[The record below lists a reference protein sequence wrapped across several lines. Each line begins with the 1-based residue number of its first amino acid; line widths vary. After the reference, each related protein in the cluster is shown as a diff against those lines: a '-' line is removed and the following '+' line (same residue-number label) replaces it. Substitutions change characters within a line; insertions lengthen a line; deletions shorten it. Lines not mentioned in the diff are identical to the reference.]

1 MPADTPL
8 KRHISALIIAG
19 LLFLSAAFLFMKNDR
34 ELDPDYRKNWWTL
47 SFAAP
52 ADTADGRF
60 IIVNHT
66 GSSSFTYE
74 LRNGDAPIETH
85 IVSVPVRT
93 ERIIEPA
100 IAAAEIRAWRTDRP
114 EDVFSIYRK

>member
-8 KRHISALIIAG
+8 KRHVSALIIAG

-34 ELDPDYRKNWWTL
+34 ELDPDYRKSWWTL
-47 SFAAP
+47 AFAAP
-52 ADTADGRF
+52 ADADDSRF
-60 IIVNHT
+60 IIVNHA
-66 GSSSFTYE
+66 GSSSFTYV
-74 LRNGDAPIETH
+74 LGNDDTPIETH

-100 IAAAEIRAWRTDRP
+100 LAAEIRVWPTDHP
-114 EDVFSIYRK
+114 EDIFSIYRK

>member
-8 KRHISALIIAG
+8 KRHVSALIIIG

-47 SFAAP
+47 AFVAP
-52 ADTADGRF
+52 ADVSDSRF

-66 GSSSFTYE
+66 TSSSFTYE
-74 LRNGDAPIETH
+74 LRNDGVLVETH
-85 IVSVPVRT
+85 IVSIPAQT
-93 ERIIEPA
+93 EKILEPEKA
-100 IAAAEIRAWRTDRP
+100 TEIRAWPTDRP
-114 EDVFSIYRK
+114 ADAFSLYRK

>member
-8 KRHISALIIAG
+8 KRHVSALIIAG

-47 SFAAP
+47 AFAAP
-52 ADTADGRF
+52 ADASDSRF

-66 GSSSFTYE
+66 PSSSFTYE
-74 LRNGDAPIETH
+74 LRGSEGLIETH
-85 IVSVPVRT
+85 VVSIPVRT

-100 IAAAEIRAWRTDRP
+100 AAVEIRAWPTDRP
-114 EDVFSIYRK
+114 ADAFSIYRK